1 MSACL
6 KPSKPAPAE
15 LVWATN
21 WLGLPAGAPV
31 MVLRPGGVPVPAT
44 VELATP
50 DGKILWVRYRSTGER
65 TMLFKSDGTQ
75 IWCANPEVPANH

>member
-6 KPSKPAPAE
+6 KPSEAAPAD

-21 WLGLPAGAPV
+21 WLGLPAGAGV
-31 MVLRPGGVPVPAT
+31 TVRRPGRLPAAAT

-50 DGKILWVRYRSTGER
+50 DGKILWVRYGSTGER
-65 TMLFKSDGTQ
+65 AMLFKADGTQ
-75 IWCANPEVPANH
+75 IWCASR

>member
-1 MSACL
+1 M
-6 KPSKPAPAE
+6 KPSESEPAE

-31 MVLRPGGVPVPAT
+31 TVRRPGRAPVGAT

-50 DGKILWVRYRSTGER
+50 DGKILWVRYRATSER
-65 TMLFKSDGTQ
+65 VMLHKADGTQ
-75 IWCANPEVPANH
+75 VWCDAPRA